1 MINNSHIFQSLA
13 QERATEF
20 HARAAASHIAVEGR
34 SERMPDQPTVQPQ
47 PVETARHDLIPAGA
61 PER

>member
-1 MINNSHIFQSLA
+1 MTFNLHLIEA
-13 QERATEF
+13 VARERATDAR
-20 HARAAASHIAVEGR
+20 HRAAASHTAADIPSA
-34 SERMPDQPTVQPQ
+34 PAPAQPTVQSQ

>member
-1 MINNSHIFQSLA
+1 MTNNSHIFQSLA
-13 QERATEF
+13 RERATDF
-20 HARAAASHIAVEGR
+20 HARAAASRLAVESR
-34 SERMPDQPTVQPQ
+34 SERETAQPAVQSR